1 MTPRRFLR
9 AEDGYA
15 LVLSLV
21 FLPAFLGLTL
31 LMIDIG
37 RGNNAQT
44 ATQAAVDAL
53 ALAGAA
59 ELDREPGARDRA
71 RLAMAEVTNTVGLLE
86 TVPGG
91 GTQTLRYTGPNDP
104 LIEVTFLSAI
114 PPSDDDPMTLAN
126 GAVPATSDADAEF
139 VHVRVVLEDFDSLFR
154 RIASGITNDVRI
166 GATATATNRLGTTC
180 DLPTLFMCSPTP
192 SGVNPVTAF
201 NQGWFHARLLRLRED
216 SNKGNFDFLDPGP
229 AYGLSTMNNQIYGDN
244 FLADR
249 NRLQCATSPNVVQT
263 TTGNRNSLNAH
274 FNTRFGLYENQGGGT
289 RNQGFPSD
297 VFVRKGYDMNGC
309 TGSIDPVF
317 RDNLLLPTSIS
328 PTIFNNDGSVT
339 VTEETGGPKNDN
351 PKGGPKDDKPNQGS
365 TKTETNQHMGYPANY
380 SMVPIDDSTSLIGG
394 QVPPAGT
401 TYVWPVDHYL
411 EFNYGKTNLSDIQ
424 RQSYTAVNPLSPAP
438 NLNTPSRHDI
448 YLYERANYGNGLSSR
463 VPRDSVRN
471 SCTGEPSK
479 PDARYMKVALVD
491 CATNPPAGKSTL
503 PPVAYATLFLTN
515 PIISTTEN
523 SIWGEIINVQ
533 PLGEGLSETD
543 LINEPHLVR

>member
-21 FLPAFLGLTL
+21 FLPAFLGITL
-31 LMIDIG
+31 LMIDVG

-44 ATQAAVDAL
+44 GTQAAVDAL
-53 ALAGAA
+53 ALAGAR

-91 GTQTLRYTGPNDP
+91 GAQTLQYTGASDP

-114 PPSDDDPMTLAN
+114 PPSDDDPINATWITN
-126 GAVPATSDADAEF
+126 NTATSDANAEF

-166 GATATATNRLGTTC
+166 GATATATNRQGTTC

-201 NQGWFHARLLRLRED
+201 DQGWFHARLLRLRED
-216 SNKGNFDFLDPGP
+216 SNRGNFDFLDPGP

-249 NRLQCATSPNVVQT
+249 NRLQCVTAPSQVQT

-297 VFVRKGYDMNGC
+297 VFVRKGYNMNGC
-309 TGSIDPVF
+309 TGNIDPVF
-317 RDNLLLPTSIS
+317 RDNLLLSTSID
-328 PTIFNNDGSVT
+328 PANFNANGSFRAPNS
-339 VTEETGGPKNDN
+339 GGNS
-351 PKGGPKDDKPNQGS
+351 GGGNSGRGNSGNNNSGGGGGQ
-365 TKTETNQHMGYPANY
+365 TTQEMGYPANY
-380 SMVPIDDSTSLIGG
+380 SMASIDGSTSFIGG
-394 QVPPAGT
+394 QTPPAGT
-401 TYVWPVDHYL
+401 TFVWPVDRYL
-411 EFNYGKTNLSDIQ
+411 AFNYTNANLNNIQ
-424 RQSYTAVNPLSPAP
+424 RQTYSSVNATANP
-438 NLNTPSRHDI
+438 NVNTPSRHDV
-448 YLYERANYGNGLSSR
+448 YLYESANYPGTLTRQGSTGCRPATAARANLPG
-463 VPRDSVRN
+463 P
-471 SCTGEPSK
+471 
-479 PDARYMKVALVD
+479 AH
-491 CATNPPAGKSTL
+491 AT
-503 PPVAYATLFLTN
+503 
-515 PIISTTEN
+515 
-523 SIWGEIINVQ
+523 
-533 PLGEGLSETD
+533 
-543 LINEPHLVR
+543 

>member
-21 FLPAFLGLTL
+21 FLPAFLGISL

-44 ATQAAVDAL
+44 GLQAAVDAV

-59 ELDREPGARDRA
+59 ELDRQPGAIARA
-71 RLAMAEVTNTVGLLE
+71 RTAMAQVENTVGLLE
-86 TVPGG
+86 TTAGG
-91 GTQTLRYTGPNDP
+91 GAQTLVYRGVTDT
-104 LIEVTFLSAI
+104 LIEVSFLSAI
-114 PPSDDDPMTLAN
+114 PPSDDDPIN
-126 GAVPATSDADAEF
+126 ATWITNNTAGSDANAAF
-139 VHVRVVLEDFDSLFR
+139 VHVRVVLDDFDSLFR
-154 RIASGITNDVRI
+154 RIASGVTNDVRI
-166 GATATATNRLGTTC
+166 GASATATNRLGATC

-192 SGVNPVTAF
+192 SGLNPVTAF

-229 AYGLSTMNNQIYGDN
+229 AYGLATMNNQVYGDN

-249 NRLQCATSPNVVQT
+249 NRLQCVTSPTIVQT

-317 RDNLLLPTSIS
+317 RDNLLLPTSIDPANFNPNGS
-328 PTIFNNDGSVT
+328 FRAPTSGR
-339 VTEETGGPKNDN
+339 GG
-351 PKGGPKDDKPNQGS
+351 GGGGQPQR
-365 TKTETNQHMGYPANY
+365 EMGYPANY
-380 SMVPIDDSTSLIGG
+380 SMASIDGSSSLIGG
-394 QVPPAGT
+394 QTPPAGT
-401 TYVWPVDHYL
+401 TYVWPVDRYL
-411 EFNYGKTNLSDIQ
+411 AFNYSNANLNNIQ
-424 RQSYTAVNPLSPAP
+424 RQTYSNVNASTNP
-438 NLNTPSRHDI
+438 NVNTPSRHDV
-448 YLYERANYGNGLSSR
+448 YLYELANYPARLSDR
-463 VPRDSVRN
+463 VPGTQDVAGN
-471 SCTGEPSK
+471 SCTGEPARAG
-479 PDARYMKVALVD
+479 ARYMKVALVD
-491 CATNPPAGKSTL
+491 CTTNPPVGRSTL

-515 PIISTTEN
+515 PIVSSSEN

-533 PLGEGLSETD
+533 PLGEGLSATD
-543 LINEPHLVR
+543 IRDEAHLVR